1 MPAQWMNFVPF
12 LKQEATEVL
21 ISPVAWV
28 GVWKSVRLSEEV
40 LVNDPQ
46 NGLNITAA
54 SSMPLKETGALSV
67 WKHKC
72 GQVLERGEAGGRG
85 GRRREKDQESNEVL
99 QTGFPLAHARWGGE
113 GRVLLIQMAA
123 PRYKVSI

>member
-1 MPAQWMNFVPF
+1 MAF

-28 GVWKSVRLSEEV
+28 GIWKSVRLSEEV

-54 SSMPLKETGALSV
+54 SSMLLKETGALSV

-72 GQVLERGEAGGRG
+72 GQVLERGEAGEAG
-85 GRRREKDQESNEVL
+85 EDQESNEGL
-99 QTGFPLAHARWGGE
+99 QTEGFPLVHARWRGE
-113 GRVLLIQMAA
+113 GRVLLTQMATL
-123 PRYKVSI
+123 RYKVSI